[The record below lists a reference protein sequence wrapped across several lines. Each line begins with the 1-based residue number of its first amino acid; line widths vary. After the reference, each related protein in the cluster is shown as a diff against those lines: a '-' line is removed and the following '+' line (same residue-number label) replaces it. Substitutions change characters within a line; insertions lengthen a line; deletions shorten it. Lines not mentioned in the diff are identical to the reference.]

1 MLGLSHSLV
10 DEMTKR
16 VEDIE
21 KENDVLR
28 KWMETEHAATQ
39 EKISLLTE
47 ATFAITNMLAGVQA
61 SEATPR
67 AASAHQRR
75 LCSAP
80 LTPHTTHPPPPP
92 HHPPPHRPCTTPP
105 SLHRRCITP
114 APPLHHACIPLQG
127 IDSMTLLEAT
137 AGTIGTAS
145 DVLSGLTRP
154 GQS

>member
-21 KENDVLR
+21 KDNDVLR

-80 LTPHTTHPPPPP
+80 LTPPPHHTTHP
-92 HHPPPHRPCTTPP
+92 HTA
-105 SLHRRCITP
+105 P
-114 APPLHHACIPLQG
+114 APPLHPCTAAASPLHRRC
-127 IDSMTLLEAT
+127 TT
-137 AGTIGTAS
+137 PAS
-145 DVLSGLTRP
+145 RCRASTR
-154 GQS
+154 